1 MGNPISAGQN
11 RRRGAWRAAAAERRI
26 VANFGGACARRHG
39 ARGAEKK
46 SQLCKLAKTISF
58 GQNSRKIGAVS
69 REGIALCCND
79 STVDKTPRLDR

>member
-1 MGNPISAGQN
+1 MGNPISAGQCQ
-11 RRRGAWRAAAAERRI
+11 RHI
-26 VANFGGACARRHG
+26 VANFGSACACRHG

-69 REGIALCCND
+69 REGIALSCND
-79 STVDKTPRLDR
+79 TTVDKTLRLER